1 MKAYVIS
8 ILGITIC
15 GVLIEIILPSGSTSK
30 YVKSIY
36 AVFVIAVILNP
47 VIQFF
52 AKNKGLDIK
61 YNDMEISDKLID
73 YINTQKVESV
83 KSSIIL
89 ELNQQGAEN
98 VDIILNFEQQN
109 NQIIYKSC
117 IVDLKNLTYTP
128 SDKHISKYEL
138 IIDVIKQHTNL
149 TDEVIIFNEWQ
160 RKKIQI

>member
-8 ILGITIC
+8 ILGITMC

-52 AKNKGLDIK
+52 AKNKGMDIK
-61 YNDMEISDKLID
+61 YNDIEISNKLID

-149 TDEVIIFNEWQ
+149 TDEVIIFNE
-160 RKKIQI
+160 

>member
-1 MKAYVIS
+1 MWWCKMKAYVIS
-8 ILGITIC
+8 ILGITMC

-52 AKNKGLDIK
+52 AKNKGMDIK
-61 YNDMEISDKLID
+61 YNDIEISNKLID

-149 TDEVIIFNEWQ
+149 TDEVIIFNE
-160 RKKIQI
+160 

>member
-149 TDEVIIFNEWQ
+149 TDEVIIFNE
-160 RKKIQI
+160 